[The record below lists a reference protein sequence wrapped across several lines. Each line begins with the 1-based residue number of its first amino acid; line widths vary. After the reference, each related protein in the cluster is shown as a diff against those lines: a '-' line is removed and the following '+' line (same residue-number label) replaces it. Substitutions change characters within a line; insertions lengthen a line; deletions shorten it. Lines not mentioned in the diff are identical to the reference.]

1 MKIRNTLKKQSKR
14 KSAVEVLGPVEAPM
28 AKLKG
33 KYRQQILIKSRTA
46 RYLNQL
52 LKEVETSSTQILSS
66 SGVRM
71 IIDVDP
77 YQMM

>member
-1 MKIRNTLKKQSKR
+1 
-14 KSAVEVLGPVEAPM
+14 M